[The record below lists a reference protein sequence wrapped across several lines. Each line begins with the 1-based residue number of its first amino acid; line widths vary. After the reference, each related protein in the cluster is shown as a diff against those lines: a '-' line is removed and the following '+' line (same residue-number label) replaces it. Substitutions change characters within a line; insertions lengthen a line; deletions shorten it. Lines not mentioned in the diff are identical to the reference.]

1 MKSGQKWRKMENI
14 HPPLYATSLFL
25 LDVKVSA
32 TGYLAH
38 HDV

>member
-1 MKSGQKWRKMENI
+1 MKKGAKGGRRKNI
-14 HPPLYATSLFL
+14 HLPLYATSLFF